1 MNQEVKLKVKMM
13 KKITNDTLKESYYF
27 EQLDN
32 GLKVYLW
39 PKNDFNITFGVM
51 ATRYGSID
59 RKFVPLN
66 RDEFVEVPDGIA
78 HFLEHKLFDLGN
90 VDANDLFSEL
100 GAEANAYTSYD
111 RTAYLFSAT
120 TNVDQSLTL
129 LLDFVQQ
136 SHFTDEAINRERGI
150 IEQELLMYLDK
161 PSSAIFT
168 GLLETMYEKNHVRID
183 IGGTVASI
191 KKINKDLLNL
201 CYQTFYHPSNMVLVV
216 VGKFDAEHILELI
229 KANQAEKNFIPYK
242 KIKREYLC
250 ENNVV
255 FKAEAER
262 KMDVIIPKTAVGLK
276 IGYEGL
282 NDHEL
287 LKKNYALNILIDMFF
302 DQSSDHYQ
310 YLLENEIINNTY
322 DFNVFYEETYAY
334 VEFSTE
340 SLKYEEF
347 NEFIKQKLLEL
358 KDIEISPEAFEK
370 YKRISIADVIRR
382 FNSPE
387 YIGNLFI
394 DMDFKGVDL
403 FDVLTDLNAL
413 TLDDVNDVRSL
424 FVPEALCTFVIQPK
438 KQITSY

>member
-1 MNQEVKLKVKMM
+1 M
-13 KKITNDTLKESYYF
+13 KKITNDLLKESYYY
-27 EQLDN
+27 EKLDN
-32 GLKVYLW
+32 GLRVYLW
-39 PKNDFNITFGVM
+39 PKEDFNKTFGIM

-59 RKFVPLN
+59 RKFVPL
-66 RDEFVEVPDGIA
+66 DSDDYVEVPDGIA
-78 HFLEHKLFDLGN
+78 HFLEHKLFDMGD

-120 TNVDQSLTL
+120 TNIDQSLTL

-136 SHFTDEAINRERGI
+136 SNFTDEAVEREQGI

-161 PSSAIFT
+161 PSTAIYT
-168 GLLETMYEKNHVRID
+168 GLLETMFEKNHVRID
-183 IGGTVASI
+183 IGGTLSSI
-191 KKINKDLLNL
+191 KKINKDLLDL

-216 VGKFDAEHILELI
+216 VGKFDAEHIMTLI
-229 KANQAEKNFIPYK
+229 KENQAKKTFIPYK

-255 FKAEAER
+255 FKSSAER

-282 NDHEL
+282 TGHEL
-287 LKKNYALNILIDMFF
+287 MKKNFALNILIDMFF
-302 DQSSDHYQ
+302 DQSSDNYQ

-322 DFNVFYEETYAY
+322 GYNVFYEETYAY
-334 VEFSTE
+334 VDFSTE

-347 NEFIKQKLLEL
+347 NDFIKQKLLEL
-358 KDIEISPEAFEK
+358 KNAKIDPETFEK
-370 YKRISIADVIRR
+370 YKRINIADVIRK

-387 YIGNLFI
+387 YIGNLII
-394 DMDFKGVDL
+394 DMDFKNLTL
-403 FDVLTDLNAL
+403 FDVLTDLLEL
-413 TLDDVNDVRSL
+413 TIEDLKEVRSL
-424 FVPEALCTFVIQPK
+424 FIPEALCTFVIKPK
-438 KQITSY
+438 KKISSY